1 MRTTTT
7 GVASRLV
14 ARRRLLRATENPA
27 RLVLTAFI
35 GLIAVGTALLR
46 LPWAVDGPDH
56 PGLLDALFTSTSATT
71 VTGLA
76 TVDITSFSAFGEIVI
91 LLLIQVGGFGIMALG
106 AILAVVASHRMGL
119 QQRMLATAEFGS
131 VDTGFLAEVDLR
143 GILARVAQITLI
155 AEGVLALI
163 LFARLSTGGY
173 DSAAHAAYSGLFH
186 AVSAFNNAGISL
198 YSDSMSG
205 FLGDPFILLPMSI
218 GFILGGF
225 GFPVMIEILR
235 QARGTDRQG
244 RRRRRRSPLARIDPA
259 RWSLHTKITLAA
271 TGVLVVVG
279 PIGVAV
285 LEWTIPDT
293 LGGLGIWDRALTAW
307 FQGTSPRTAGFNTID
322 IGSMGEPTLLFVT
335 TLMFI
340 GAGPASTSGG
350 IKVTTFAVLGFVIW
364 AEVRGQHDVN
374 AFGRRLP
381 RGLVRQAI
389 TIALLSVGLVIAAA
403 LALVTMMDI
412 TLTPALFEATSA
424 FGTVGLS
431 TGITDDLPGL
441 GRLLLVL
448 VMLAGRVGPITFV
461 AALALRRRDLPYRY
475 PEERPIIG

>member
-1 MRTTTT
+1 
-7 GVASRLV
+7 
-14 ARRRLLRATENPA
+14 LLRATENPA
-27 RLVLTAFI
+27 RLVLGAFV
-35 GLIAVGTALLR
+35 GLIAIGTALLR
-46 LPWAVDGPDH
+46 LPWAIEGPDH
-56 PGLLDALFTSTSATT
+56 PGWLDALFTSTSATT

-76 TVDITSFSAFGEIVI
+76 TVDITRFTAFGEVVV

-119 QQRMLATAEFGS
+119 QQRLLATAEFGS

-143 GILARVAQITLI
+143 GILARVAQLTLI
-155 AEGVLALI
+155 LEGTLALI
-163 LFARLSTGGY
+163 LFLRFSAAGY
-173 DSAAHAAYSGLFH
+173 DTVAHSAYSGVFH

-198 YSDSMSG
+198 YTDSMTA
-205 FLGDPFILLPMSI
+205 FAGDPLVLVPMSI
-218 GFILGGF
+218 GFVLGGF

-235 QARGTDRQG
+235 QARGSSHQG

-259 RWSLHTKITLAA
+259 RWSLHTKITLSA
-271 TGVLVVVG
+271 TAVLLVLG
-279 PIGVAV
+279 PLGIAI
-285 LEWTIPDT
+285 LEWTNPAT
-293 LGGLGIWDRALTAW
+293 LGGLEFTDRLVAAW
-307 FQGTSPRTAGFNTID
+307 FQGTSPRTAGFNTVD
-322 IGSMGEPTLLFVT
+322 IGAMTEPTLLFVT

-431 TGITDDLPGL
+431 TGITAELPWL
-441 GRLLLVL
+441 GRALLIL

-461 AALALRRRDLPYRY
+461 SALALRRRDLPYRY